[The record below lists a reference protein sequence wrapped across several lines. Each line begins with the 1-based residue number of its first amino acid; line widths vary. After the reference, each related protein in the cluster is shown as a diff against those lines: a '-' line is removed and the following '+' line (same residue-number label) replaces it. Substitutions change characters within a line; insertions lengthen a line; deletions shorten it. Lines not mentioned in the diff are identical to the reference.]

1 MKHLVTAV
9 QCLVLLVPAD
19 EGQPEAQDQQGH
31 FEAHAVSKSLG
42 RPPQMGSANDLPV
55 HAGTSPSMEVGREE
69 QQEEEVFTKVN
80 FPSSHL
86 SSCHVNFAPLMQSFP
101 MCGPTSMPGVMCHL
115 NPAAQEFLPRPPGG
129 FNWGPAWQQSSL
141 QQACY
146 PSQTWL
152 GQQGFLGVGPWPCTP
167 SFGPAFGVAAY

>member
-1 MKHLVTAV
+1 M
-9 QCLVLLVPAD
+9 
-19 EGQPEAQDQQGH
+19 
-31 FEAHAVSKSLG
+31 SKSSG
-42 RPPQMGSANDLPV
+42 RPSQMGSANNLPA
-55 HAGTSPSMEVGREE
+55 HAGTCPSMGVGREE
-69 QQEEEVFTKVN
+69 QKEEEVSSKVN
-80 FPSSHL
+80 YPSSHP

-146 PSQTWL
+146 PPQAWL
-152 GQQGFLGVGPWPCTP
+152 RQPGFFGVELWLCTP
-167 SFGPAFGVAAY
+167 SVGPAFGVAMS

>member
-1 MKHLVTAV
+1 
-9 QCLVLLVPAD
+9 
-19 EGQPEAQDQQGH
+19 
-31 FEAHAVSKSLG
+31 
-42 RPPQMGSANDLPV
+42 MGSANDHL
-55 HAGTSPSMEVGREE
+55 GREE
-69 QQEEEVFTKVN
+69 QKEEEVSTKVIY
-80 FPSSHL
+80 PSYHA
-86 SSCHVNFAPLMQSFP
+86 SSSYVNFAPLMQTFP

-167 SFGPAFGVAAY
+167 SFGPAFGVAVY